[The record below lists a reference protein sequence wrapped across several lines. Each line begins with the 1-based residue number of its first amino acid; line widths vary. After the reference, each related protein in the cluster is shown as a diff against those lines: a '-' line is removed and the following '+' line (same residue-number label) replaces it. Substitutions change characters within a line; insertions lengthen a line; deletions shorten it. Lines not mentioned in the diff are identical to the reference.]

1 MATLNT
7 EKISGDGRFPIFN
20 VPVPNTAKFYVKKE
34 KLAGSSAS
42 DEIKEITID
51 EEIKKHRIRL
61 DSRGNS
67 AYLVQN
73 KESKTMDKYIDG

>member
-1 MATLNT
+1 MTGKYYHEARIRVL
-7 EKISGDGRFPIFN
+7 
-20 VPVPNTAKFYVKKE
+20 KE
-34 KLAGSSAS
+34 QKRR
-42 DEIKEITID
+42 ID

-67 AYLVQN
+67 TYLVQN